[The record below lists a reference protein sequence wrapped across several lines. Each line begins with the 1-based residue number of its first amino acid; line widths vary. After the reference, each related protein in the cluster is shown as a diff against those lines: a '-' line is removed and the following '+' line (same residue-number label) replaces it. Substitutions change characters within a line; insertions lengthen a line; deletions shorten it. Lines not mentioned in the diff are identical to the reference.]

1 MYLEYG
7 RVAHPPQFTRNTTM
21 RFIIHSLFL
30 LACCSPA
37 LADSGWLLTTADFR
51 QQSVSLESIKDDGV
65 TITIPG
71 GASAQPTVVPF
82 ASFLQLDRSTAPRPS
97 NAPYTLFL
105 LSGDRVGGEPLGI
118 ENEQLLWKSP
128 AVGELRF
135 PLKSLKALVRGAQPP
150 TNLDDDDERTE
161 DLVLMNNGDSVKGI
175 ITALAPDKLT
185 IEGDAALE
193 VPMESVKVMY
203 FALAGNPAAANT
215 ERAFRVRFSDG
226 SSIAGPGVQSDG
238 KKLVL
243 TLADKSTRELP
254 LSLISGVEQL
264 NGPVSWLS
272 SHAPAQTV
280 QLPYFGS
287 LQWPTRNDLT
297 VGGRPIQFG
306 NRTYSRGI
314 GVHAYSRLD
323 YALDGTYKAFRTQ
336 YAIAQE
342 DKRQFA
348 DVTVRIK
355 LDGKTVHEQPNV
367 KAEALSPVV
376 LVDVP
381 PGAKMLTL
389 EVDYGQANDTQDRF
403 NWIEPALLREKPAVI
418 EQPEPATKPT
428 TRPATRPASS
438 TQS

>member
-1 MYLEYG
+1 MFLEETSL
-7 RVAHPPQFTRNTTM
+7 HWSL
-21 RFIIHSLFL
+21 IIHRMRITLPLFVCL
-30 LACCSPA
+30 VCNAA
-37 LADSGWLLTTADFR
+37 TFADPGWLLTTADFR

-65 TITIPG
+65 TITVPG
-71 GASAQPTVVPF
+71 GASAQPAAIPF
-82 ASFLQLDRSTAPRPS
+82 AAFLQLDRSTTPRPAS
-97 NAPYTLFL
+97 APYTLFL

-135 PLKSLKALVRGAQPP
+135 PLKSLKGLVRGSQAPA
-150 TNLDDDDERTE
+150 NLDDQRTE
-161 DLVLMNNGDSVKGI
+161 DFVLMNNGDSVKGI
-175 ITALAPDKLT
+175 VTALAPDKLT

-193 VPMESVKVMY
+193 VPMESVKVMF
-203 FALAGNPAAANT
+203 FALAGNPAEAANA

-226 SSIAGPGVQSDG
+226 SSVAGPAVRSDG

-254 LSLISGVEQL
+254 LSLISGIEQL

-272 SHAPAQTV
+272 SRAPARTV
-280 QLPYFGS
+280 QLPYFGT

-306 NRTYSRGI
+306 SRTYSRGI

-323 YALDGTYKAFRTQ
+323 YALDGAYKAFRTQ

-355 LDGKTVHEQPNV
+355 LDGKTVHEQANL
-367 KAEALSPVV
+367 KAETLSPVV
-376 LVDVP
+376 LLDLAP
-381 PGAKMLTL
+381 DTKMLTL
-389 EVDYGQANDTQDRF
+389 EVDYGSANDTQDRF
-403 NWIEPALLREKPAVI
+403 NWIEPALLKEKPAAV
-418 EQPEPATKPT
+418 EQPEPATKP
-428 TRPATRPASS
+428 ATRPAAPG
-438 TQS
+438 